1 MKNLNAVLIAAL
13 AALLMTGCASHK
25 PLEQPPQGVQ
35 TQRIEAKPSIATA
48 GPRFSALVMP
58 NSEVLLGFRIPG
70 YVVSL
75 MQVRGVDGRY
85 RDIAEGDRVNRGAVL
100 VRIRAAEYEDKM
112 RQARSQTEAAQV
124 VAQKAKLDFDR
135 ATRLYNTDS
144 LTKPDSDAA
153 VEQYNAA
160 QAQVRSASAVTSE
173 AQMAVRDTSLV
184 APFSGDIV
192 KKSVELGAFV
202 GPGVPAFSVANTD
215 TVKIIVGVPD
225 TVVRSVKVGQPVAV
239 EVGAFPNRTFNAR
252 ISRIA
257 SAADPKTRNFD
268 VEVAIP
274 NRDRLLKVGMIG
286 SVQLAGGETEKHDVS
301 LLVALSSVVQSADV
315 KYGVFLVEHTSAGD
329 IARLRAVEVGA
340 VDGSDIQVVSGLS
353 SGDTV
358 ITTGAALVKDGA
370 RVEVLK

>member
-1 MKNLNAVLIAAL
+1 MKKITALLI
-13 AALLMTGCASHK
+13 AALLMTSCASHK

-35 TQRIEAKPSIATA
+35 AQRIEAKPSVASA
-48 GPRFSALVMP
+48 GGPRFSAVVMP
-58 NSEVLLGFRIPG
+58 DSEARLAFRIPG
-70 YVVSL
+70 YVVSP

-100 VRIRAAEYEDKM
+100 VRIRAAEYEDRM

-135 ATRLYNTDS
+135 AARLYDNES
-144 LTKPDSDAA
+144 LTKPDFDAA
-153 VEQYNAA
+153 VEQYSSA
-160 QAQVRSASAVTSE
+160 QARVRAGLAATSE
-173 AQMAVRDTSLV
+173 AQIAVRDTSLV

-192 KKSVELGAFV
+192 NKSVELGAFV
-202 GPGVPAFSVANTD
+202 GPGVPAFAIASTD

-225 TVVRSVKVGQPVAV
+225 TVVRSVKLGQPVAV
-239 EVGAFPNRTFNAR
+239 EVAAFPNRTFNAR

-257 SAADPKTRNFD
+257 SAADSKTRNFD

-274 NRDRLLKVGMIG
+274 NRDHLLRVGMIG
-286 SVQLAGGETEKHDVS
+286 SVQLAGSEPEKHDVS
-301 LLVALSSVVQSADV
+301 LLVPLSSVVQSADG

-329 IARLRAVEVGA
+329 IARLRAVGVGA
-340 VDGSDIQVVSGLS
+340 VDGSDIQIVSGLS

-358 ITTGAALVKDGA
+358 ITTGAALVKEGA